1 MQLKK
6 HVKNA
11 LFSCKELFFHAFF
24 ILICFKTGEI
34 CFLYVKE
41 LLQWALKVYPALE
54 VYTFLT

>member
-1 MQLKK
+1 MLKLPYFP
-6 HVKNA
+6 VKNYFLW
-11 LFSCKELFFHAFF
+11 LFSRFV

-41 LLQWALKVYPALE
+41 LLQWVLKVYPAPK